1 MVCGKLC
8 NQHDRLQDT
17 NYRLTRV
24 ISLESFTYLYT
35 VCGLIVALDFIA
47 KMPFS
52 ARSFIRQHLAVI
64 GRATGRLIRR
74 IGRNL
79 LDVDCLRP
87 GSEHD
92 SQSRNS
98 QGQTG
103 AGVTDS
109 NAEARSETEKRGQT
123 VQPRRPRLQPQP
135 ARAPYTKSAQLVKTK
150 TGKLVCQVSKL
161 NLGVSS
167 PDFLNKNVFAN
178 LLTIKLTIV
187 LSY

>member
-109 NAEARSETEKRGQT
+109 NAGASSETEKRGQT

-161 NLGVSS
+161 NLGVS
-167 PDFLNKNVFAN
+167 N
-178 LLTIKLTIV
+178 LLPIF
-187 LSY
+187 

>member
-1 MVCGKLC
+1 MLFHVLAG
-8 NQHDRLQDT
+8 N
-17 NYRLTRV
+17 
-24 ISLESFTYLYT
+24 FTFTHLYT

-123 VQPRRPRLQPQP
+123 VQPRRPRLQPQR
-135 ARAPYTKSAQLVKTK
+135 ARAPYTKSVQLVKTK
-150 TGKLVCQVSKL
+150 TGKLVCQVAKL